1 VLGTGAVQA
10 GWQLPAG
17 QWWIAINAGPA
28 EVPHSLPDG
37 ESLLDLPTAPLLQ
50 PGGGLQLRW
59 LPA

>member
-1 VLGTGAVQA
+1 VQA

-28 EVPHSLPDG
+28 EVTHSLPDG
-37 ESLLDLPTAPLLQ
+37 ESLLDLSSGPSLHPR
-50 PGGGLQLRW
+50 GGLQLRW